1 MDQEAFKGLAMI
13 FSIPLLIWWL
23 YRVEIKPQEDKKREE
38 FFKKLDEAAEIIG
51 KKSKKEDKE

>member
-13 FSIPLLIWWL
+13 FSIPLIIWWI

-38 FFKKLDEAAEIIG
+38 FLKNLDAAAEIIG
-51 KKSKKEDKE
+51 KKSKKEHKK